1 VTRDYTA
8 PEFSAPDWDRR
19 GMVQAFVSE
28 FREQGPGR
36 AGSRVVAG
44 LAVLVIVIL
53 AMLLFGY
60 LTRSSAGQHR
70 PSPSPAALGQVQMP
84 ARSVPVPWLRWQ

>member
-1 VTRDYTA
+1 VTREDSA

-19 GMVQAFVSE
+19 GVVQAFVSE
-28 FREQGPGR
+28 FREQGPGQ

-53 AMLLFGY
+53 AVLLFGF
-60 LTRSSAGQHR
+60 LTKSSAGKHGT
-70 PSPSPAALGQVQMP
+70 SPSPAAMGQVRMS